1 VEQDHK
7 VLTELKEMQRLFE
20 EPAWRLV
27 VGQLEQSVEELKE
40 AVLFSKD
47 WGETQ
52 FLKGRI
58 EQCRMVANLEALVE
72 NSLAMMEEDAL
83 GGDDAPNV

>member
-1 VEQDHK
+1 MEQDHK
-7 VLTELKEMQRLFE
+7 VLAELKEMQRLFE

-72 NSLAMMEEDAL
+72 NSLAMMEEDVL
-83 GGDDAPNV
+83 GGGDAPNV

>member
-7 VLTELKEMQRLFE
+7 VLAELKEMQRLFE

-40 AVLFSKD
+40 AVLISKD

>member
-1 VEQDHK
+1 MEQDHK
-7 VLTELKEMQRLFE
+7 VLAELKEMQRLFE

>member
-7 VLTELKEMQRLFE
+7 VLAELKEMQRLFE

-58 EQCRMVANLEALVE
+58 EQYRMVANLEALVE

>member
-1 VEQDHK
+1 
-7 VLTELKEMQRLFE
+7 MQRLFE

>member
-1 VEQDHK
+1 MEQDHK
-7 VLTELKEMQRLFE
+7 GLTVLEEMQRRFE

>member
-1 VEQDHK
+1 MEQDHK
-7 VLTELKEMQRLFE
+7 VLAELKEMQRLFE

-72 NSLAMMEEDAL
+72 NSLTMIEEDAL

>member
-1 VEQDHK
+1 MEQDHK
-7 VLTELKEMQRLFE
+7 VLAELKEMQRLFE

-83 GGDDAPNV
+83 GGGDAPNV

>member
-7 VLTELKEMQRLFE
+7 VLAELKEMQRLFE

-72 NSLAMMEEDAL
+72 NSLTMIEEDAL

>member
-1 VEQDHK
+1 MEQDHK
-7 VLTELKEMQRLFE
+7 VLAELKEMQRLFE

-52 FLKGRI
+52 FLKGRV

>member
-1 VEQDHK
+1 MEQDHK
-7 VLTELKEMQRLFE
+7 VLAELKEMQRLFE

-72 NSLAMMEEDAL
+72 NSLTMMEEDAL

>member
-7 VLTELKEMQRLFE
+7 VLAELKEMQRLFE

>member
-1 VEQDHK
+1 MEQDHK
-7 VLTELKEMQRLFE
+7 VLAELKEMQRLFE

-27 VGQLEQSVEELKE
+27 VVQLEQSVEELKE

>member
-7 VLTELKEMQRLFE
+7 VLAELKEMQRLFE

-72 NSLAMMEEDAL
+72 NSLAMMEEYAL
-83 GGDDAPNV
+83 GGYDDTNV